1 MAGIPFV
8 NDVDMRGNEVQNA
21 RVPRINGLPTAT
33 AEMNGYVVYN
43 TQDDRY
49 YMASASAWRAIPINI
64 DSSLQGVTAAQLRDR
79 TTHTGQQTADTISD
93 FHAVVIASRLD
104 EFAAPTA
111 PVAFGSQK
119 ITGVAAG
126 TATTDGINKG
136 QLDAVEAIAR
146 ASASGIAIKTPARAV
161 AKTPITLS
169 NTQTIDGVAIVAGD
183 RVLVAGQADPIA
195 NGIYVAA
202 AGAWARA
209 TDADGASELASGTLI
224 AIREGTTEGDSLWG
238 IVTDSA
244 SGAITPGTSPQ
255 NWGRALGSATGEI
268 IVAGN
273 GISKTGTTIAV
284 VPKANS
290 GITVDGAG
298 VGTDASVSR
307 NASGVVPNGSTTAT
321 ITHNLGKKNIKIAFY
336 ERATGIQVYPSW
348 TPVSTTAGTAE
359 FKTAPTV
366 NQYDWDGNS

>member
-8 NDVDMRGNEVQNA
+8 NDIDMRGNEVQNA

-49 YMASASAWRAIPINI
+49 YMASAAAWRAIPINI
-64 DSSLQGVTAAQLRDR
+64 DASLQGVTAAQLRDR
-79 TTHTGQQTADTISD
+79 TTHTGQQTASTISD

-209 TDADGASELASGTLI
+209 TDADGAGELASGTLI

-244 SGAITPGTSPQ
+244 SGVITPAPARRTGAAPSAAPPARSSWPATASARREQPSRSSRRPTAASP
-255 NWGRALGSATGEI
+255 STE
-268 IVAGN
+268 
-273 GISKTGTTIAV
+273 
-284 VPKANS
+284 P
-290 GITVDGAG
+290 
-298 VGTDASVSR
+298 ASV
-307 NASGVVPNGSTTAT
+307 PT
-321 ITHNLGKKNIKIAFY
+321 
-336 ERATGIQVYPSW
+336 RA
-348 TPVSTTAGTAE
+348 
-359 FKTAPTV
+359 
-366 NQYDWDGNS
+366 